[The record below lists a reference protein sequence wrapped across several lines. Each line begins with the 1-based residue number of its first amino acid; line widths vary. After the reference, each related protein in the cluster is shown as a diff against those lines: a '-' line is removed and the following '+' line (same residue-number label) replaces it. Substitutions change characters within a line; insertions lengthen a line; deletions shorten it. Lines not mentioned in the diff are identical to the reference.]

1 MLPFAIYLLK
11 VTICSGILFGYYWLL
26 LRNKIFHQY
35 NRFYLLAVVAL
46 SLTFPVIQVNI
57 RHAANATAPQAIQL
71 LKVVNSSNE
80 YLDEIII
87 TSKSKNL
94 SIEQGLALFYSII
107 TFVFLIIFIQTIF
120 RIRTLFKKHR
130 HSLVENVYFV
140 NTTAK
145 GTPFSFLKY
154 IFWNDHIDPES
165 ATGHQIFKHELAHV
179 QQKHSYDKLFINAT
193 LIVCWCNPFFWL
205 VRRELNMIHEFM
217 ADKIA
222 VEDSDTETFAAMIL
236 QATYP
241 QHRFHLTNP
250 FFYSPIKRRLLM
262 LTKNKNPKV
271 SYVGRIL
278 VLPLAV
284 LVFAAFTLK
293 AKPFKNNNTS
303 VYNGKKITVVVDA
316 GHGGSDH
323 GAYSTDGSITEKELT
338 LAIIKKIKALNS
350 NANINLVLTRETD
363 VFQTVQEKADFTKA
377 QHADLFV
384 SIHIDA
390 TSSEAANS
398 KTGLSVYVAKDNFT
412 NTGSS
417 KLFASAVINEFKN
430 DFPLSVTELPQQS
443 AIGIKVLQESTCPA
457 VLIEAGYI
465 TNKKDLAYLKTD
477 AGKEKIA
484 ANILAAIERYA
495 FAKENSQT
503 GASALVENINLF
515 VKTTD
520 TVPTIELNNGKKALI
535 ILDGK
540 TISNED
546 LKKMKPEN
554 IESIRILK
562 DGTAIEEYGEKGKNG
577 VVLVTSKKDAL
588 IFKDFNA
595 TFSDKDSV
603 SGLHIEKMEIAVNT
617 NNTDSKL
624 SKILF
629 VVDGKTQVKGFD
641 FNTIAPNDIVS
652 MNVLKDS
659 YATGKYGEKGKNGVI
674 EIITKK
680 GAESLIIQYPKLT
693 LSGIPGPR
701 INVSQLKN
709 IKELGCDN
717 ADYSVNSATLYFSG
731 AGFPYVTSVNINN
744 KSLAPVEQYL
754 NKVIAGSSITIDNI
768 YIKEKNGSTIQ
779 IKGQPF
785 IFYDNIET
793 QHDDSVDDKVFT
805 QTEIPAKFPGGDTAW
820 KNYLRKH
827 IDARIPVTEGWKA
840 GTYKIVVSF
849 LVKKDGSIT
858 DLKTNDHA
866 GSKTAEACI
875 DLIKKGPKWIPAKQ
889 NGHIVNAYRKQ
900 PITFV
905 IEQQ

>member
-11 VTICSGILFGYYWLL
+11 VTICSGILFGYYWLM

-35 NRFYLLAVVAL
+35 NRFYLLAIVVL
-46 SLTFPVIQVNI
+46 SLALPVIQVNI
-57 RHAANATAPQAIQL
+57 WHAANATAPQAIQL
-71 LKVVNSSNE
+71 LQVVISSNE

-87 TSKSKNL
+87 TSKAKNI
-94 SIEQGLALFYSII
+94 STEQGLAMLYSII
-107 TFVFLIIFIQTIF
+107 TFIFFIVFIQTIF

-205 VRRELNMIHEFM
+205 IRKELNMIHEFM

-262 LTKNKNPKV
+262 LTKNKNPN
-271 SYVGRIL
+271 VGYIGRL
-278 VLPLAV
+278 MALPLTL

-293 AKPFKNNNTS
+293 AKPFKNSDTPI
-303 VYNGKKITVVVDA
+303 YNGKKITVVIDA
-316 GHGGSDH
+316 GHGGADV
-323 GAYSTDGSITEKELT
+323 GARSIDGSITEKELT
-338 LAIIKKIKALNS
+338 LAIIKKIKALNQ

-363 VFQTVQEKADFTKA
+363 VFQSVQEKADFTKA
-377 QHADLFV
+377 QNADLFV
-384 SIHIDA
+384 SIHVDA
-390 TSSEAANS
+390 TSPDSADS
-398 KTGLSVYVAKDNFT
+398 KTGLSVYVAKDNFA
-412 NTGSS
+412 NARNS

-430 DFPLSVTELPQQS
+430 NFPLLVSDFPQQREP
-443 AIGIKVLQESTCPA
+443 GIKVLQESNFPS

-477 AGKEKIA
+477 AGKETIA
-484 ANILAAIERYA
+484 TNILAAINRYA

-503 GASALVENINLF
+503 GASVLVENIKLF

-554 IESIRILK
+554 IESIRVLK

-577 VVLVTSKKDAL
+577 VVLVTSKKNAL
-588 IFKDFNA
+588 NFKDFDV
-595 TFSDKDSV
+595 TISGKDSV
-603 SGLHIEKMEIAVNT
+603 PGLHIERMEIAVNT
-617 NNTDSKL
+617 NNADSKF
-624 SKILF
+624 SKVLF
-629 VVDGKTQVKGFD
+629 VVDGKTQIKGFNL
-641 FNTIAPNDIVS
+641 NTIAPNDIVS

-659 YATGKYGEKGKNGVI
+659 YATGKYGEKGENGVI

-680 GAESLIIQYPKLT
+680 AAESLIIQYPKLT

-709 IKELGCDN
+709 IKELRCDN
-717 ADYSVNSATLYFSG
+717 ADYSLISATLYFSG
-731 AGFPYVTSVNINN
+731 AGFPYVISVNINN
-744 KSLAPVEQYL
+744 ESLAPVEQYL
-754 NKVIAGSSITIDNI
+754 NKVTAGSSITIDNI
-768 YIKEKNGSTIQ
+768 KIKEKNGNTIQ

-793 QHDDSVDDKVFT
+793 QHDDGVDDKVFT
-805 QTEIPAKFPGGDTAW
+805 QTEIPAQFPGGDTAW
-820 KNYLRKH
+820 RNYLRKH
-827 IDARIPVTEGWKA
+827 IDAGIPVTEGWKA

-849 LVKKDGSIT
+849 LVKKDGSIV
-858 DLKTNDHA
+858 DIKTNDHA